1 MESPQPDRK
10 NWLSELSGQSWNLEM
25 LISGAAIYSTSFLP
39 ELMDSVLDSFFENY
53 LMNDQ
58 PLNLVLPIM
67 AYGVAKTA
75 SYFLIA
81 TFVVHFVLRAFW
93 VGMVGLRAV
102 YPDGIVYEKLPK
114 VNEQLRENYRKT
126 FGDSDDFII
135 RLDRLCSQIF
145 SIAFVL
151 VLFSL
156 IMAIMY
162 LGGFVFA
169 VFFKSLAPK
178 LFAEWGGIINNVLMV
193 VFFSFAGFFLIL
205 SQKRMREHPY
215 WGKFYTQMANS
226 SKWMYFGL
234 YKPMNHIM
242 LVFASHVSYRRYLG
256 TTIGITITF
265 FTITV
270 AFFAQKLFE
279 HNGLPWLESRQFYS
293 SGSFAYQLL
302 PNQYD
307 NLRSEGERIAE
318 ASIQSDVV
326 RDPFLKIFI
335 NYTRSIDAG
344 VEQICKVPIAPDSL
358 RRQNRRKNLDKARM
372 ECIQQYFQITLNDS
386 VYQNIDYLYETH
398 SVQKT
403 PGIST
408 YIATKRLV
416 TGRNTLTIKIIDPDS
431 LPKRHWQIYT
441 VIPFWFAPEN

>member
-53 LMNDQ
+53 LMDDQ
-58 PLNLVLPIM
+58 PLNLVLPMM

-81 TFVVHFVLRAFW
+81 TFVVHFVFRAFW

-114 VNEQLRENYRKT
+114 VNDQLRENYRKT

-145 SIAFVL
+145 SMAFVL

-156 IMAIMY
+156 LMAIMY
-162 LGGFVFA
+162 LGGFVFT

-178 LFAEWGGIINNVLMV
+178 LFAEWGGVINKVLMV
-193 VFFSFAGFFLIL
+193 VFFSFAGVFLIL
-205 SQKRMREHPY
+205 SLKRVREHPF
-215 WGKFYTQMANS
+215 WGRFYTQMAKS

-242 LVFASHVSYRRYLG
+242 LVFASHVSYRRYMVVSIG
-256 TTIGITITF
+256 TAIAFFTITITF
-265 FTITV
+265 FT
-270 AFFAQKLFE
+270 QKLFE
-279 HNGLPWLESRQFYS
+279 HNGLPWLESRQFYT

-307 NLRSEGERIAE
+307 NLRTDGERIAE
-318 ASIQSDVV
+318 ATIQSDVV
-326 RDPFLKIFI
+326 REPFLKVFI
-335 NYTRSIDAG
+335 NYTRAIDAG
-344 VEQICKVPIAPDSL
+344 VEQICKVPVASDSL
-358 RRQNRRKNLDKARM
+358 RRQNRRKTLDKARI
-372 ECIQQYFQITLNDS
+372 ECIQQYFQIALNDS
-386 VYQNIDYLYETH
+386 VYQNIDFLYETH
-398 SVQKT
+398 VAQKT

-408 YIATKRLV
+408 YIATERLV
-416 TGRNTLTIKIIDPDS
+416 MGRNTLTVKTIDPDS
-431 LPKRHWQIYT
+431 LPKRHWKTHT